1 MITAATAFLSSP
13 SVKDHPDETKRN
25 FLLNKGLTKDEII
38 AAFAKSRN
46 CQEEKSENFNQ
57 VMDRCLEEKGF
68 PKNKAAPTRPS
79 PPILVVAAMS
89 TAALGV
95 VVYLYK
101 LFRRYMWPWIVR
113 QWRSVT
119 AGEDEDP
126 PDVPMKE
133 IVSSHVYELHDT
145 ISTIKSALDHQ
156 QAQITDLARKDPEA
170 VKDLRQEMESIK
182 KLLLS
187 KDSFPAAVPTQLPAW
202 QIRRQ
207 DRVLARPAAVTPSFT
222 PDLSPPKSEQITSLS
237 PPKTEQITSLSPPKT
252 EQITSLSP
260 PKTEQITSLSPPKSE
275 QITSLSPSKT
285 EQNTSLSSDLEETTA
300 SEYVSHVI
308 VSHGDISQD
317 LVSRDSPRSSVDS
330 SDGEMEGEIG
340 EEADS
345 KLYSECLGDS
355 ALS

>member
-1 MITAATAFLSSP
+1 
-13 SVKDHPDETKRN
+13 
-25 FLLNKGLTKDEII
+25 
-38 AAFAKSRN
+38 
-46 CQEEKSENFNQ
+46 
-57 VMDRCLEEKGF
+57 
-68 PKNKAAPTRPS
+68 
-79 PPILVVAAMS
+79 
-89 TAALGV
+89 
-95 VVYLYK
+95 
-101 LFRRYMWPWIVR
+101 MWPWIVR

-237 PPKTEQITSLSPPKT
+237 PPKS
-252 EQITSLSP
+252 
-260 PKTEQITSLSPPKSE
+260 EQITSLSPPKSE